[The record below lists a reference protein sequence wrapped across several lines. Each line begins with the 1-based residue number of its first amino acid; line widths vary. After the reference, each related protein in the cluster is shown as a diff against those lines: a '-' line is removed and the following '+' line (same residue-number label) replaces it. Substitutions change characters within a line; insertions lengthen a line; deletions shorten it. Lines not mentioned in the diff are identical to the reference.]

1 MRHAPVRAASRRD
14 NNTQSVPEC
23 VCVCVR
29 STCFSANSGCKIS
42 NQLCL
47 LLSLFRSPSLSLS
60 PSFTLDT
67 LHAAGVEVEAWP
79 GCALLSTHTH
89 TLLCNSGLLQ
99 LWFQF
104 QFPQLPVA
112 AARPPSGITLRRK
125 HFAKWFMSRAAKH
138 LNMKI
143 FFVYEIGSPSPRCYA
158 TASPVLSESILSP
171 PCSSCMNV
179 ADTCPFCCPFVGIF
193 SRLCRPFCT
202 PTLSTP

>member
-23 VCVCVR
+23 VCVCVSVR

-47 LLSLFRSPSLSLS
+47 LLSLSPLSLS

-79 GCALLSTHTH
+79 GCALHTH
-89 TLLCNSGLLQ
+89 STLQ
-99 LWFQF
+99 LW
-104 QFPQLPVA
+104 PATTLVSISIPPVA
-112 AARPPSGITLRRK
+112 SGGGSPPPSGITLRRK

-143 FFVYEIGSPSPRCYA
+143 FFVYEIGCRFPPFA
-158 TASPVLSESILSP
+158 TPLP
-171 PCSSCMNV
+171 
-179 ADTCPFCCPFVGIF
+179 
-193 SRLCRPFCT
+193 T
-202 PTLSTP
+202 PTF